1 MTNNSPNLIFVDGEA
16 RQTLLPLTFTRPVAE
31 LRIGIITIAEKWKL
45 RLNMP
50 YSFLTE
56 KYLSNKYPLKVSDD
70 NLVIIGGVLPDNII
84 INNIKNLKVGQ
95 GLFRENELLVAR
107 VNSEQF
113 EMLIRE
119 ENSFLEKIKVDFHI
133 DILSRPYHLVSLNKA
148 EITKDFELLTTGRK
162 SNEVSPTVTIV
173 GALKKPEL
181 INRIF
186 IEPDAVVEHIMI
198 NPQKGPVY
206 IGREA
211 VIMEGSMVRGP
222 VALCNNAQ
230 INLGTKVYAGTTLGP
245 YCKVGGEIIN
255 TVMLGYSNKGH
266 DGFLGDSVIGEWC
279 NMGADTNISNLK
291 NDYAEVKLWDYQTS
305 RFLKTGL
312 QFLGLIMGD
321 FSRCG
326 INTMFNS
333 GTVIGVGC
341 NIYGSGYPRNFIPS
355 FALGG
360 SHGFSMNNFK
370 KICKI
375 ASVAM
380 SRRDVVF
387 SSEEEAILTEI
398 FEITKAFR
406 KF

>member
-1 MTNNSPNLIFVDGEA
+1 MSNLIFVDGVT

-31 LRIGIITIAEKWKL
+31 LRIGILTIAEKWKM

-56 KYLSNKYPLKVSDD
+56 KYLSNKYPLNVTDD
-70 NLVIIGGVLPDNII
+70 NIAIFGGILPDNII
-84 INNIKNLKVGQ
+84 ADRIKNLKFGQ
-95 GLFRENELLVAR
+95 GLFRENELLAAR

-113 EMLIRE
+113 EMLIGGDY
-119 ENSFLEKIKVDFHI
+119 NFIEKVEIDFRV
-133 DILSRPYHLVSLNKA
+133 DILSRPYHIVLFNKA
-148 EITKDFELLTTGRK
+148 EIAKDFELITAGRK
-162 SNEVSPTVTIV
+162 SKELSPTVTVV
-173 GALKKPEL
+173 GAFKNPEL

-186 IEPDAVVEHIMI
+186 IEPDAIVEHVMI

-222 VALCNNAQ
+222 VALCDNAQ
-230 INLGTKVYAGTTLGP
+230 VNLGTKVYAGTTLGP

-279 NMGADTNISNLK
+279 NMGADTNTSNLK

-305 RFLKTGL
+305 SFLKTGL

-341 NIYGSGYPRNFIPS
+341 NIYGSGYPRNYIPS
-355 FALGG
+355 FVLGG
-360 SHGFSMNNFK
+360 SHGFKMNNFK
-370 KICKI
+370 EICKI
-375 ASVAM
+375 ASIAM

-387 SSEEEAILTEI
+387 SSEDQAILTEI